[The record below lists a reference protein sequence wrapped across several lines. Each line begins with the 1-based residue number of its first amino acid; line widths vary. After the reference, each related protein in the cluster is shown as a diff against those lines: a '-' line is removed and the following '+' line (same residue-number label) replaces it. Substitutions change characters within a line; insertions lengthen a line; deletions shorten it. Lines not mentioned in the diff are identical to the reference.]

1 MSTPEEKIAALGLT
15 LPAPSKVPPTLNLPF
30 AFVNVRGDR
39 AIFSGHPKSA
49 PDGSI
54 AGPYGMVGADLTS
67 EQAYQEARD
76 IALSVLANI
85 KAEIGELSRITGW
98 VRVFGMV
105 TSAPDFTQQHL
116 VLNGFSDL
124 IIQVFGPDVGRHARS
139 AIGVSG
145 LPLGFAM
152 EIEGEVLI
160 SS

>member
-1 MSTPEEKIAALGLT
+1 MRTPEDRLQAMGLT
-15 LPAPSKVPPTLNLPF
+15 LPQPTTLPEGLTLPF

-39 AIFSGHPKSA
+39 AVFSGHPKSA

-54 AGPYGMVGADLTS
+54 AGPFGVVGAGITTD
-67 EQAYQEARD
+67 QGYAEARD
-76 IALSVLANI
+76 VALAVLANL
-85 KAEIGELSRITGW
+85 KAEIGELSRISGW

-105 TSAPDFTQQHL
+105 TSAPGYTEQHL
-116 VLNGFSDL
+116 VVNGFSDL
-124 IIQVFGPDVGRHARS
+124 IIDAFGPEIGRHARS

-160 SS
+160 AR